1 MALSCLVISRT
12 PALLNQLLSSLGSAR
27 SQWQAGDAILCSWN
41 GTSAAETEIR
51 PELGPCLH
59 GQPLFRIAQRLPYHF
74 ASNMNSLARLAT
86 SELVLLVND
95 DVVLDQGSLDQAI
108 AALEAHAEAA
118 VVGGVLRTS
127 AGRLGHAGVLFDSG
141 HHPCNR
147 CRPELAPLI
156 PLDSPELQASG
167 PIPAVTGA
175 LMLLRHADLL
185 AVPLRESFQHCG
197 EDVAL
202 CLDLRRQLGKS
213 AYLASAVT
221 AIHNEKSTRGS
232 TADAADLDAVA
243 RIATAQLAEDPGLLA
258 LQEHWLAREAAW
270 LTGLALQQYAAT
282 ADAEQ
287 ALVALQHDL
296 DQRLAH
302 WQQERERLN
311 AQFTAQFD
319 AVIAEREELRQRLL
333 ATWASTS
340 WRLTRPLRLLGRL
353 LRGLRRRLRG
363 LA

>member
-12 PALLNQLLSSLGSAR
+12 PALLNQLLTSLPTAFSH
-27 SQWQAGDAILCSWN
+27 WQAGDAILCSWN
-41 GTSAAETEIR
+41 GTSAAETELR
-51 PELGPCLH
+51 PELGPCLQ

-74 ASNMNSLARLAT
+74 ASNMNGLARLAT

-95 DVVLDQGSLDQAI
+95 DVVLDPGSLDRAIQA
-108 AALEAHAEAA
+108 LHHHPDAA

-127 AGRLGHAGVLFDSG
+127 AGRLGHAGVLFDAR

-156 PLDSPELQASG
+156 PLDSQELQASG

-175 LMLLRHADLL
+175 LMLLRRADLL

-197 EDVAL
+197 EDITL

-221 AIHNEKSTRGS
+221 AIHNEKSTRGP

-243 RIATAQLAEDPGLLA
+243 TIAAAQLAEDPGLLA
-258 LQEHWLAREAAW
+258 LQEHWLAREADW
-270 LTGLALQQYAAT
+270 LTGLALQQLNAA
-282 ADAEQ
+282 AAAER
-287 ALVALQHDL
+287 ALAALQHDL
-296 DQRLAH
+296 QQRLAH
-302 WQQERERLN
+302 WKQERDTL
-311 AQFTAQFD
+311 
-319 AVIAEREELRQRLL
+319 IAEREGLRQRLL

-353 LRGLRRRLRG
+353 GHRLWG
-363 LA
+363 HK